1 MTSSST
7 PRPGSGP
14 VETVAVTAGRR
25 AVYLVVLVVLPVL
38 LGAACAV
45 VAPWSLLVLL
55 LLGPAA
61 LLAGGVLAGARGIA
75 LVPVLGGTGLLELAF
90 GMLLG
95 LGLSL

>member
-1 MTSSST
+1 VLAGKRTL
-7 PRPGSGP
+7 
-14 VETVAVTAGRR
+14 AVRIGERR
-25 AVYLVVLVVLPVL
+25 ARRLYAVMVVLPVL

-55 LLGPAA
+55 LLGPAVV
-61 LLAGGVLAGARGIA
+61 LAGFVIAGARGIA
-75 LVPVLGGTGLLELAF
+75 LVPVLGATGLLELAF